1 MVGGVCLLFLQDY
14 SGHTQVSPQVTFW
27 VCWNSPV
34 QGPHL
39 AGPTVHG
46 EHAQTHFLYRPTV
59 IGIVCSLF
67 SFLFLFRFVFWE
79 DSDCSSGICQ
89 NIPSSFMRNGVLAT
103 SYSCNTV

>member
-1 MVGGVCLLFLQDY
+1 MIGGVCLLFLQDY

-27 VCWNSPV
+27 VRRNSPV

-46 EHAQTHFLYRPTV
+46 EHAQTHILYRPTV

-67 SFLFLFRFVFWE
+67 SFLSSSFLGL
-79 DSDCSSGICQ
+79 SSGKIL
-89 NIPSSFMRNGVLAT
+89 IVLVVSVRT
-103 SYSCNTV
+103 SLAAS